1 MKISNDINEAAFWLS
16 QNKVVAIPTE
26 TVYGLAANIYNEEAV
41 NSIYK
46 IKDRPSNNPLIV
58 HIKSERELFKY
69 VENIPVKASLLAKTF
84 WPGPLT
90 LVLKKAAHIPNYITS
105 NKDTVAIRVPAH
117 PSTLKLLES
126 LLFPLAAPSANP
138 SNSVSS
144 TTAQHVLDYF
154 GDKLPFIL
162 DGGSC
167 AKGLESTIV
176 GFEKGEP
183 IIYRLGA
190 LSVEHIEKV
199 IGNVQIRN
207 NATQNPDAPGMF
219 SKHYAP
225 KTPLYITQNL
235 ESFLAENTAINIAY
249 LGFDKP
255 LNHLKITHN
264 YLLSEDG
271 SYDQAAAN
279 LYKTLIEMDS
289 KHFDLILTQYLPE
302 IDLGKSIN
310 DRLLR
315 AAFKIN

>member
-46 IKDRPSNNPLIV
+46 IKNRPSNNPLIV
-58 HIKSERELFKY
+58 HIKSTRELYKY
-69 VENIPVKASLLAKTF
+69 VENIPVKASLLAKYF

-90 LVLKKAAHIPNYITS
+90 LVLKKAAHIPDYITS

-117 PSTLKLLES
+117 PAALKLLES

-162 DGGSC
+162 DGGLC

-190 LSVEHIEKV
+190 LSIEHIERV
-199 IGNVQIRN
+199 IGKVEIRN
-207 NATQNPDAPGMF
+207 NATQSPNAPGMF

-225 KTPLYITQNL
+225 KTPLFITKDL
-235 ESFLAENTAINIAY
+235 EAFLTENTTNNIAF
-249 LGFDKP
+249 LGFDKS
-255 LNHLKITHN
+255 LSHSKITQN
-264 YLLSEDG
+264 YLLSVEG
-271 SYDQAAAN
+271 NYDEAAAN

-289 KHFDLILTQYLPE
+289 KNFDLIVTQYLPE

-310 DRLLR
+310 DRLSR

>member
-26 TVYGLAANIYNEEAV
+26 TVYGLAANIYNEAAV

-46 IKDRPSNNPLIV
+46 IKNRPSNNPLIV
-58 HIKSERELFKY
+58 HIKSTRELYKY
-69 VENIPVKASLLAKTF
+69 VENIPVKASLLAKYF

-90 LVLKKAAHIPNYITS
+90 LVLKKAAHIPDYITS

-117 PSTLKLLES
+117 PATLKLLES

-190 LSVEHIEKV
+190 LSIEHIERV
-199 IGNVQIRN
+199 IGKVEIRN
-207 NATQNPDAPGMF
+207 NATQSPDAPGMF

-225 KTPLYITQNL
+225 KTPLYITNDL
-235 ESFLAENTAINIAY
+235 ETFLTENNTTNIAF
-249 LGFDKP
+249 LGFDKS
-255 LNHLKITHN
+255 LSHSKITQN
-264 YLLSEDG
+264 YLLSAEG
-271 SYDQAAAN
+271 NYDEAATN
-279 LYKTLIEMDS
+279 LYKTLIEIDS
-289 KHFDLILTQYLPE
+289 KNFDLIVTQYLPE

-310 DRLLR
+310 DRLSR

>member
-46 IKDRPSNNPLIV
+46 IKNRPSNNPLIV
-58 HIKSERELFKY
+58 HIKSTRELYKY
-69 VENIPVKASLLAKTF
+69 VENIPVKASLLAKCF

-90 LVLKKAAHIPNYITS
+90 LVLKKAAHIPDYITS

-117 PSTLKLLES
+117 PATLKLLES

-190 LSVEHIEKV
+190 LSIEHIERV
-199 IGNVQIRN
+199 IGKVEIRN

-225 KTPLYITQNL
+225 KTPLFITNDL
-235 ESFLAENTAINIAY
+235 ETFLTEKNTTNIAF
-249 LGFDKP
+249 LGFDKS
-255 LNHLKITHN
+255 LSHSKITQN
-264 YLLSEDG
+264 YLLSVEG
-271 SYDQAAAN
+271 NYDEAATN

-289 KHFDLILTQYLPE
+289 KNFDLIVTLYLPE

-310 DRLLR
+310 DRLSR